1 MKNRNI
7 LFGYCYRNG
16 EIKIQ
21 EENIETLKYIRE
33 AYLNGKSLLQIAE
46 ILNKKSVEYACGV
59 TGWNTARIMRLLDE
73 KKYLGNAV
81 YPATLDND
89 TYEKIQRVKQSRNNQ
104 KNTDRKNGIYSLS
117 LPICC
122 AKCGAQLKR
131 HINLHRAIPVRWYC
145 KNPLCKTAITKSD
158 ESLLND
164 IVKLLNRM
172 IEDPDKL
179 TTPPNTEIESNEKR
193 RYTEEKIADLIKAS
207 AGNNE
212 TVQKKL
218 FESAA
223 RKYID
228 SDSSKSHAQKLR
240 DIFTESAKM
249 SLFSN
254 EMLIRTTNSIK
265 LYANG
270 VTGLILDNGQEIN
283 TEE

>member
-1 MKNRNI
+1 M
-7 LFGYCYRNG
+7 
-16 EIKIQ
+16 
-21 EENIETLKYIRE
+21 
-33 AYLNGKSLLQIAE
+33 
-46 ILNKKSVEYACGV
+46 
-59 TGWNTARIMRLLDE
+59 
-73 KKYLGNAV
+73 
-81 YPATLDND
+81 
-89 TYEKIQRVKQSRNNQ
+89 
-104 KNTDRKNGIYSLS
+104 
-117 LPICC
+117 
-122 AKCGAQLKR
+122 
-131 HINLHRAIPVRWYC
+131 RWYC

-179 TTPPNTEIESNEKR
+179 KTPPNTEIESNEKR

-228 SDSSKSHAQKLR
+228 SDSSKSRAQKLR
-240 DIFTESAKM
+240 DIFTESSKM
-249 SLFSN
+249 PLFSN
-254 EMLIRTTNSIK
+254 EMLIRTTKLIK